1 MVVNV
6 VKTVTRI
13 GYAEVNTYKAEPK
26 ACPVERGVCAMY
38 DAERNFYVCGY
49 CGEEIKVN
57 GVSDVGL
64 ATSEC
69 THPAIN

>member
-1 MVVNV
+1 MVVNI
-6 VKTVTRI
+6 VKTVTRL
-13 GYAEVNTYKAEPK
+13 GYGEFNTYKAEPK
-26 ACPVERGVCAMY
+26 ACPESRTTCALY
-38 DAERNFYVCGY
+38 NGERNFYVCGY

-57 GVSDVGL
+57 GLSDVGL